1 MANNLPS
8 RVVNLD
14 VACLICLNEETG
26 HSSIYIH
33 DLEPP
38 HTLIADKIRY
48 CTNLQLENLKLQ
60 RWPDKICEQCHS
72 ELTVAYRFYE
82 KCVLIEKLFLSATNS
97 GPIADVDELAKNQQL
112 KLDLEQQHVKL
123 PSSLKIKRVEVDSA
137 IPPASR
143 TVVGAVSA
151 APRAV
156 AVPTTGS
163 VSTLNTAAVT
173 VAAATKTAGPNLPIT
188 KMVYFQGDGEDSDS
202 LGLLPD
208 ASDSLVMSLDTLM
221 ETVPMKEQTLDAV
234 SSDEEHKKM
243 IVPQPWDE
251 DPPTPEHAYE
261 IETPLSKETQ
271 DELPPPPPPPAPRT
285 SRALNTIQRCN
296 ISKRTYKRV
305 TPIFKREVDNDDDYV
320 LFDSQQ
326 IVIPESSLHAERAR
340 KICHVCGNT
349 YKYQHALNA
358 HMRRHNN
365 ERPYPCEVCQKAFIS
380 NVELRRHMRVHTGQ
394 KPYGCRY
401 CDRRF
406 SDFGSSK
413 KHERIHT
420 GERPYVC
427 EVCHKGFAYAHVL
440 TVHRRTH
447 TGKKQFQCTQC
458 DKGFTKKSYLATH
471 LDQHNGAT
479 TAAPTAKRPA
489 GRKLQKSHVPE
500 TLSIGQLMLGAEPT
514 KVLEECIVT
523 HDFMFNEEDDA
534 DVHDLEAAGE
544 KEAMELDDADPE
556 PENDDFDDVD
566 VDVDVEVDVDVYHQS
581 VRSVKDDPY
590 ALVGDLLDSEEFA
603 DDSKY
608 LID

>member
-1 MANNLPS
+1 MANNLAS
-8 RVVNLD
+8 RVVDLD

-26 HSSIYIH
+26 HSSIYNH

-38 HTLIADKIRY
+38 HILIADKIRC

-72 ELTVAYRFYE
+72 ELTVAYRLYE
-82 KCVLIEKLFLSATNS
+82 KCVLIDKLFLSATNS
-97 GPIADVDELAKNQQL
+97 GLLVDVDELDKNQQL
-112 KLDLEQQHVKL
+112 KLDLEQHHVKL
-123 PSSLKIKRVEVDSA
+123 PSSLKIKRVEFDSD
-137 IPPASR
+137 IPPAIR

-151 APRAV
+151 APRAI

-163 VSTLNTAAVT
+163 GSTLTTAAVT
-173 VAAATKTAGPNLPIT
+173 VAAATKTAGPNLPVT
-188 KMVYFQGDGEDSDS
+188 KMEYFQGDREDSDS

-208 ASDSLVMSLDTLM
+208 ASDSLVMSLDTLIQ
-221 ETVPMKEQTLDAV
+221 TVPMKEQPVDAV
-234 SSDEEHKKM
+234 SSDEENKKM

-271 DELPPPPPPPAPRT
+271 EEPPDELPPPPPPPAPRT

-326 IVIPESSLHAERAR
+326 IVIPESRLHAERAR

-394 KPYGCRY
+394 KPYGCRF

-458 DKGFTKKSYLATH
+458 DKGFTKKSYLAAH

-489 GRKLQKSHVPE
+489 ARKLQKSHVPE

-523 HDFMFNEEDDA
+523 HDFMFNEEDDGDA
-534 DVHDLEAAGE
+534 DGHDLEAAGE
-544 KEAMELDDADPE
+544 EEAMELDDADPE
-556 PENDDFDDVD
+556 PEHDDFDD
-566 VDVDVEVDVDVYHQS
+566 VDVDVYHQS